1 MSLAPL
7 APFCLPYFT
16 QLSTLNISTSFVLFL
31 ADLLHPVDRFA
42 VERLLNGD
50 MSHRSGRR
58 SAVPMLFT
66 RHKPDHI
73 ARPDFLDRA
82 APTLNPP
89 KAGREDQRLTEW
101 MCMPG
106 GAGPGSNVTLAQAT
120 RAGSGAWNKG
130 SIWTVPVNQSA
141 GPLFEGC
148 DPLLLISIMIPFFA
162 LMHCPPWHRFTPQV
176 RFNWRNHGGRC
187 ATNTS
192 CREGRR
198 IDREAAWEAASDRAT
213 TSQHAPVRVPR
224 TAGQCELCP

>member
-66 RHKPDHI
+66 RRKPDHI

-106 GAGPGSNVTLAQAT
+106 GAGARLKRDACAGHACRIGCLEQRINLDGT
-120 RAGSGAWNKG
+120 RKPISW
-130 SIWTVPVNQSA
+130 
-141 GPLFEGC
+141 PL
-148 DPLLLISIMIPFFA
+148 
-162 LMHCPPWHRFTPQV
+162 V
-176 RFNWRNHGGRC
+176 RR
-187 ATNTS
+187 
-192 CREGRR
+192 
-198 IDREAAWEAASDRAT
+198 
-213 TSQHAPVRVPR
+213 
-224 TAGQCELCP
+224 L